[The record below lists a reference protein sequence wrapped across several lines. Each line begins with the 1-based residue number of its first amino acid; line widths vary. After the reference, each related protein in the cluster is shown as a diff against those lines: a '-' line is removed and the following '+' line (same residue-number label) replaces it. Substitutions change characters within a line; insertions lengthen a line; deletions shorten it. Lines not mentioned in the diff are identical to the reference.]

1 GYKIS
6 KDAVI
11 AAAICR
17 SLDDSLVPK
26 LKDHGVDD
34 ATLRAVTEVANRAH
48 LLFWITIEREG
59 WLAGKPPKVPNP
71 LADRE
76 LGQSTPRDPGVST
89 ELGPRDMSP
98 MVYGPRIKVD
108 ETLRKGAIESLP
120 EGMKIKDADLRER
133 LYDAWAFGLSKSSFK
148 RIEQLRGSGH
158 PTTPQM
164 KQGTQADH
172 LRGVG
177 RLSQIVGVE
186 MKKTF
191 AEFPLDP
198 DILLAGGLLHDVGKP
213 FEFDPV

>member
-1 GYKIS
+1 MPIS
-6 KDAVI
+6 VSA
-11 AAAICR
+11 
-17 SLDDSLVPK
+17 
-26 LKDHGVDD
+26 
-34 ATLRAVTEVANRAH
+34 
-48 LLFWITIEREG
+48 
-59 WLAGKPPKVPNP
+59 
-71 LADRE
+71 
-76 LGQSTPRDPGVST
+76 STTPGPS
-89 ELGPRDMSP
+89 
-98 MVYGPRIKVD
+98 
-108 ETLRKGAIESLP
+108 
-120 EGMKIKDADLRER
+120 
-133 LYDAWAFGLSKSSFK
+133 GLSKSSFK

-213 FEFDPV
+213 FEFDPVNRKRWQADPRRAGFPSIRHSVYGAYVTLSVGLPIEIVHAVGAHSWEGRFEEKSTAREIVAESDLAFWEIINAAGLMNP